1 MGCHSNEIYERYY
14 QKTIS
19 LDNNLLVCTI
29 GINITEKRYIY
40 DKQQKN
46 KKIRVRKQTSRAT
59 SSK

>member
-14 QKTIS
+14 QKTIK
-19 LDNNLLVCTI
+19 DNNLLVCTI